1 MYNTFPR
8 TSNHRLCA
16 CVLTDD
22 PEVAQLYKER
32 NLFSKEADVVERRE
46 GETPRFG
53 LILINHSR
61 MYFNFEKKAFSLA
74 AVRFIRF
81 L

>member
-1 MYNTFPR
+1 MYNTFLR

-46 GETPRFG
+46 GESPRFG
-53 LILINHSR
+53 LIIINQSIIRECILILKR
-61 MYFNFEKKAFSLA
+61 KP
-74 AVRFIRF
+74 F

>member
-1 MYNTFPR
+1 MYNTFLR
-8 TSNHRLCA
+8 TSNRRLCA

-46 GETPRFG
+46 GESPRFG
-53 LILINHSR
+53 LIIINQS
-61 MYFNFEKKAFSLA
+61 FANVF
-74 AVRFIRF
+74 
-81 L
+81 